1 MIYWNSFVFTTFAAK
16 TNPRQPMTRLLIAI
30 FLGGGTGSVLRYCV
44 QMMLH
49 ERIVPYSFPWAT
61 FTVNIL
67 GSFLIGLFYTLS
79 ARFNLSTEV
88 RLLLTTGLCGGFTTF
103 STFSND
109 GLILIKQ
116 EFYGMFALYTL
127 LSITLGVLAAFAGA
141 PSDAV
146 YNPNTPMKPSKP
158 LSCLPYASSL
168 LP

>member
-1 MIYWNSFVFTTFAAK
+1 
-16 TNPRQPMTRLLIAI
+16 MTRLLIAI

-103 STFSND
+103 STFSNEAL
-109 GLILIKQ
+109 GLMRSGQPLLC
-116 EFYGMFALYTL
+116 FAYIVA
-127 LSITLGVLAAFAGA
+127 SVTLGLLAAYVG
-141 PSDAV
+141 
-146 YNPNTPMKPSKP
+146 MK
-158 LSCLPYASSL
+158 LS
-168 LP
+168 

>member
-1 MIYWNSFVFTTFAAK
+1 MSKIL
-16 TNPRQPMTRLLIAI
+16 MAI

-44 QMMLH
+44 QLMLH

-79 ARFNLSTEV
+79 ARFNLSTEI

-109 GLILIKQ
+109 GLIMIKQ
-116 EFYGMFALYTL
+116 GFYGMFFLYTL
-127 LSITLGVLAAFAGA
+127 LSILIGIIAAFAGGA
-141 PSDAV
+141 FGR
-146 YNPNTPMKPSKP
+146 YI
-158 LSCLPYASSL
+158 
-168 LP
+168 

>member
-1 MIYWNSFVFTTFAAK
+1 MLNYSVAELRFTTFAAK

-127 LSITLGVLAAFAGA
+127 LSITLGVLAAFAGGA
-141 PSDAV
+141 FGR
-146 YNPNTPMKPSKP
+146 
-158 LSCLPYASSL
+158 CI
-168 LP
+168 